1 MFRPSSAFCKSLWS
15 RAGCPKNS
23 VALGAGVGLLDGSL
37 RKWRSIKTPRPH
49 PKAPRASHTPWYGE
63 HRQGCAETTLAA
75 RAPPL
80 LLALLMFLHCEES
93 LVGWSPVLRRGFF
106 KKYGSRLKGWCSLA
120 VRVQARQPP
129 RTCHAHAA
137 TVANSRGH
145 PPRTSARH
153 PCAEDDKAKVR
164 EPARVVDAGWW
175 QALTP
180 HGVVDPAG
188 TRVCQT
194 LRASTGAPP

>member
-1 MFRPSSAFCKSLWS
+1 MVRSENGEASKHPDHI
-15 RAGCPKNS
+15 PKLPAQATHPGMAS
-23 VALGAGVGLLDGSL
+23 IGKVALRQLWPRVRHRFSWHCLCFFIAKNPWSAG
-37 RKWRSIKTPRPH
+37 RRSFVAT
-49 PKAPRASHTPWYGE
+49 
-63 HRQGCAETTLAA
+63 
-75 RAPPL
+75 
-80 LLALLMFLHCEES
+80 
-93 LVGWSPVLRRGFF
+93 SPE
-106 KKYGSRLKGWCSLA
+106 KYGSRLKGWCSLV
-120 VRVQARQPP
+120 VRVRARQPP

-153 PCAEDDKAKVR
+153 PCAEDDKAKVP

>member
-1 MFRPSSAFCKSLWS
+1 MPEEFRCLRCWRRAARWFAPKMEKHQNTPTTSQSSPCKPHTLVWRASARLRWDDFGRACATASAGTAYVSSLRRIPGRLVAGPSSRLL
-15 RAGCPKNS
+15 PKK
-23 VALGAGVGLLDGSL
+23 DGS
-37 RKWRSIKTPRPH
+37 R
-49 PKAPRASHTPWYGE
+49 
-63 HRQGCAETTLAA
+63 
-75 RAPPL
+75 
-80 LLALLMFLHCEES
+80 F
-93 LVGWSPVLRRGFF
+93 
-106 KKYGSRLKGWCSLA
+106 KGWCSSA

-129 RTCHAHAA
+129 HTCHAHAA
-137 TVANSRGH
+137 TVASSRGH